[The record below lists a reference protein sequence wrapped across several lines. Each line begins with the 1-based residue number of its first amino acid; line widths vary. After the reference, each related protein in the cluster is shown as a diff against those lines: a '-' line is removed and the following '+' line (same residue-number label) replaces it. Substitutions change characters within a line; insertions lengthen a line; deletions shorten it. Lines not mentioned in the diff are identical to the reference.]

1 MHPALALKPAE
12 PAQRSG
18 HISPLSP
25 AHIGLVRATFQI
37 LSADRDRLT
46 EMFYARACALD
57 PHFRKPQLVSNMIVQ
72 RMQVMLV
79 LSELVQQLDNPP
91 GLAKIVADLIR
102 RQGMYGT
109 SDPRFRTARAALAWA
124 IDRILESERDSAIHV
139 AWTAAFD
146 LVEALV
152 TGGIPSDR

>member
-1 MHPALALKPAE
+1 MHPGLAFKPAE
-12 PAQRSG
+12 LAQRSG

-57 PHFRKPQLVSNMIVQ
+57 PNFQKPQLVSNMIVQ

-79 LSELVQQLDNPP
+79 LSEVVQQLDNPP

-152 TGGIPSDR
+152 AGGIPSDR